1 MNEFSESEE
10 EGQPV
15 SKEKFLM
22 FLKANK
28 EAASHLDL
36 EQLNIVITE
45 GIFKLCTSLGT
56 EIDGFITELDPELME
71 KIARTQTGRGLIN
84 IIATVGDAMVMIME
98 SIHYMKLNFP
108 EYEKFLN
115 EFHSEIEEKIK
126 NEEEKL
132 VQEFV
137 DSIPD
142 AIDFD
147 E

>member
-1 MNEFSESEE
+1 MNEFSEPEE
-10 EGQPV
+10 ESQPI
-15 SKEKFLM
+15 SREKFLM

-28 EAASHLDL
+28 EAASHLNL

-45 GIFKLCTSLGT
+45 GIFKVCNSLGS

-84 IIATVGDAMVMIME
+84 IIAAVGDAMTMMME
-98 SIHYMKLNFP
+98 SIHYLKLNFP

-115 EFHSEIEEKIK
+115 EFQSEVEEKIR
-126 NEEEKL
+126 NQEEKL

-142 AIDFD
+142 SVDFD